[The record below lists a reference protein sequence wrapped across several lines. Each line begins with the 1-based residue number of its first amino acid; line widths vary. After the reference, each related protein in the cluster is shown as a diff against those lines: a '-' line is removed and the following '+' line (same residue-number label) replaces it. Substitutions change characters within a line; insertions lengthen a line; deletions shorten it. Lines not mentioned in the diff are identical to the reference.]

1 MAFNLVDLYNNQ
13 VFKDEKK
20 KNIIKNLRKDFGLLK
35 ADKGNGIVLIK
46 ANDYY
51 TSLEKPFSD
60 NS

>member
-46 ANDYY
+46 ATDYY